1 MLVEEYLKQLK
12 KSEELILK
20 LLEEGKIEK
29 YTEIKIFV
37 NDDGNCFL
45 KDMFDLNEFTNIS
58 EMVDEGYDV
67 DNFCYSKDEDELKR
81 LDKRWL
87 ILKD

>member
-1 MLVEEYLKQLK
+1 MLIEEYLKQLK
-12 KSEELILK
+12 KSEEVILK

-29 YTEIKIFV
+29 FTEIKIFV

-45 KDMFDLNEFTNIS
+45 KDMFKLDEFTNIS
-58 EMVDEGYDV
+58 EMVNEDYDV
-67 DNFCYSKDEDELKR
+67 DNFCNSTNEDELQK